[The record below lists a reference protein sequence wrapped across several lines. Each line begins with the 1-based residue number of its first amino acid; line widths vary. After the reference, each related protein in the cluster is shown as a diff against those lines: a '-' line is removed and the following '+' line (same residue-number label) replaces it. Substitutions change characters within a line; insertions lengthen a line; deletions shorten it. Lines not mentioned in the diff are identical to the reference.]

1 VSLVHLVLDV
11 QHAGRRSRP
20 GDTGASFDL
29 DGDGVRSEQGE
40 REVDLVEGYV
50 AAAVERCGE
59 LQIDVS
65 VLRIG
70 EYSRRHE
77 SAIRIAK
84 QVQAG
89 RAGRVAYLACHTNAG
104 RGGYGL
110 VRPDCRSGLGAR
122 LAAAIAAGLSR
133 LPELQRPGGL
143 PGCRVE
149 PLYPSGGAAM
159 RAGRDTLTA
168 AAVAWHT
175 RGWGCID
182 GIFAGPANLAGVL
195 VEPGFL
201 DSPAHRSLWTPEGL
215 RRVGR
220 AIVDG
225 ARGWE

>member
-1 VSLVHLVLDV
+1 MTLAHLIVDV
-11 QHAGRRSRP
+11 QHSGRPSRP
-20 GDTGASFDL
+20 TDTGASYDL
-29 DGDGVRSEQGE
+29 DGDGVRGEQGE

-50 AAAVERCGE
+50 AAAVERCIEVG
-59 LQIDVS
+59 IGWTI
-65 VLRIG
+65 LREG
-70 EYSRRHE
+70 EYGARHLE
-77 SAIRIAK
+77 AIDIARM
-84 QVQAG
+84 ARG
-89 RAGRVAYLACHTNAG
+89 GVAYAACHVNAG
-104 RGGYGL
+104 RGTYGL

-159 RAGRDTLTA
+159 RAGRDTSTA
-168 AAVAWHT
+168 AAVAWQT

-182 GIFAGPANLAGVL
+182 GIYAGPANLAGVL
-195 VEPGFL
+195 LEPGFV